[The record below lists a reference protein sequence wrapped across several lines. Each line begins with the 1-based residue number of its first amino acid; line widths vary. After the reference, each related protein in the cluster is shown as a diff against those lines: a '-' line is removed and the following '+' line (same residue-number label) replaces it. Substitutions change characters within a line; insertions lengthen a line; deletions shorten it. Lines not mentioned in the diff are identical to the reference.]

1 MNDARLGIVRLEWSG
16 QQVPLRFTWA
26 AIDQLGADAI
36 GERMKLALTG
46 EPGARL
52 ALAELLNVASAGSIT
67 TEAAMAE
74 VGLPGNAFS
83 AIFEAWSLATRRPAG
98 AQPGNPRMNRLST
111 WWKRLWRQP
120 KHTA

>member
-36 GERMKLALTG
+36 AERMKLALTG

-52 ALAELLNVASAGSIT
+52 ALAELLDVASAGVIK
-67 TEAAMAE
+67 TEDAMTE
-74 VGLPGNAFS
+74 VGLPGHAFNAVFG
-83 AIFEAWSLATRRPAG
+83 AWSLATRRPAG
-98 AQPGNPRMNRLST
+98 TQPGNPRMIRLST
-111 WWKRLWRQP
+111 WWKRLLRRP
-120 KHTA
+120 KPTA